1 LRNAAF
7 SALDMSNIKVPNV
20 LQIAEGPVTA
30 ERYRLLVES
39 VTDYAIYM
47 LDPQGTVISWNP
59 GARRFKGYE
68 DHEIIGQPFSRFYT
82 EEDRAAGLPER
93 ALGQAAE
100 TGRFESEGWRVRK
113 DGTRFWAN
121 AVIDAIINPA
131 TGRVLGY
138 AKVTRDLT
146 ERRQADEALRRS
158 EEKFR
163 LLVQGVTDY
172 AIYMLD
178 ADGIVTNWN
187 AGAQRIKGYAPDEII
202 GRHFSLFYTPEDRE
216 KGEPQR
222 TLQAAI
228 DNGSAEK
235 EGWRIRKNGE
245 TFWASVVI
253 DPIRDDAGE
262 VIGFAKV
269 TRDLTEQ
276 RKVQAEL
283 DAAREALFQA
293 QKIEALGQ
301 LTGGVAHDFNNLL
314 TAVLGSLE
322 LVRRQIGDER
332 QLNLIDNAI
341 KGASRGISLTQRM
354 LSFARKQELA
364 LQPVAV
370 DVLVAEM
377 GDLLQRSLGPL
388 IRIETDFPADLAT
401 AAADSNQLEA
411 AVLNLAVNARDA
423 MPEGGVLRVA
433 AKNESVGRGHR
444 SGLPDG
450 DYIRLS
456 VADTGSGMDAKTL
469 AQATEP
475 FFTTKGV
482 GKGTGLGLSMVH
494 GMAEQLGGRLQLDSQ
509 VGRGTTVEI
518 WLPVASATITAEP
531 VQLPVETKMETAME
545 PRPLTVLAVD
555 DDALVLMNTTALLE
569 DLGHKVIE
577 ASSGREALSVLE
589 NNEIDL
595 LITDHAMP
603 QMTGAQLITEVGQR
617 WPNVPVILATGYA
630 DLPAGAGAGVLR
642 LNKPFWQADLE
653 KAVNAAMARRTTA
666 AAAA

>member
-1 LRNAAF
+1 MRNAAF
-7 SALDMSNIKVPNV
+7 SAFDMSDAKVPNV
-20 LQIAEGPVTA
+20 LQTTEGPVTA

-68 DHEIIGQPFSRFYT
+68 DHEIIGQSFSRFYT
-82 EEDRAAGLPER
+82 EEDRAAGLPDR
-93 ALGQAAE
+93 ALRMAAE
-100 TGRFESEGWRVRK
+100 EGRFEKEGWRVRK
-113 DGTRFWAN
+113 DGTRFWAHV
-121 AVIDAIINPA
+121 VIDPIFNPA

-187 AGAQRIKGYAPDEII
+187 VGAQRIKGYAPDEII
-202 GRHFSLFYTPEDRE
+202 GQHFSLFYTPEDRE
-216 KGEPQR
+216 RGEPQKA
-222 TLQAAI
+222 LQAAI
-228 DNGSAEK
+228 DNGSLEK
-235 EGWRIRKNGE
+235 EGWRVRKNGE
-245 TFWASVVI
+245 IFWASIVI
-253 DPIRDDAGE
+253 DPILGDAGE
-262 VIGFAKV
+262 IIGFAKV
-269 TRDLTEQ
+269 TRDLTERQ
-276 RKVQAEL
+276 KVQAEL

-332 QLNLIDNAI
+332 QLGLIDNAI

-388 IRIETDFPADLAT
+388 IRIETNFPADLAM
-401 AAADSNQLEA
+401 AAADPNQLET

-423 MPEGGVLRVA
+423 MPEGGVLHIA
-433 AKNESVGRGHR
+433 AVNEHVGNGHR
-444 SGLPDG
+444 TGLLNG

-456 VADTGSGMDAKTL
+456 VADTGSGMDTKTL

-494 GMAEQLGGRLQLDSQ
+494 GMAEQLGGRLQLDSRL
-509 VGRGTTVEI
+509 GRGTTVEI
-518 WLPVASATITAEP
+518 WLPVATAAAAEP
-531 VQLPVETKMETAME
+531 AGSSVEPKADIAEA

-569 DLGHKVIE
+569 DLGHTVIE
-577 ASSGREALSVLE
+577 AGSGREALAILE
-589 NNEIDL
+589 RGDDIDL

-603 QMTGAQLITEVGQR
+603 QMTGAQLIAEVGER
-617 WPNVPVILATGYA
+617 WPSLPVILATGYA
-630 DLPAGAGAGVLR
+630 DLPPGARSGVLR

-653 KAVNAAMARRTTA
+653 KAVCAAIARRATA
-666 AAAA
+666 AAA

>member
-1 LRNAAF
+1 
-7 SALDMSNIKVPNV
+7 MSNIKVPNV

-187 AGAQRIKGYAPDEII
+187 AGAQRIKGYAPGEII

-423 MPEGGVLRVA
+423 MPEGGVLRVG

>member
-1 LRNAAF
+1 MRNAAF

-187 AGAQRIKGYAPDEII
+187 AGAQRIKGYAPGEII

-423 MPEGGVLRVA
+423 MPEGGVLRVG

>member
-1 LRNAAF
+1 LCNAAF
-7 SALDMSNIKVPNV
+7 SAFDMSYAKVPNV

-68 DHEIIGQPFSRFYT
+68 EHEIIGQPFSRFYT

-93 ALGQAAE
+93 ALSQAAE
-100 TGRFESEGWRVRK
+100 MGRFESEGWRVRK

-121 AVIDAIINPA
+121 AVIDPILNPA

-146 ERRQADEALRRS
+146 ERREAEQALRRS

-163 LLVQGVTDY
+163 VLVQGVTDY

-187 AGAQRIKGYAPDEII
+187 VGAQRIKGYAPEEII
-202 GRHFSLFYTPEDRE
+202 GQHFSLFYTPEDRE
-216 KGEPQR
+216 HGEPQKA
-222 TLQAAI
+222 LQAAI
-228 DNGSAEK
+228 DKGSLEK
-235 EGWRIRKNGE
+235 EGWRVRKNGE
-245 TFWASVVI
+245 VFWASIVI
-253 DPIRDDAGE
+253 DLIRGESGE

-269 TRDLTEQ
+269 TRDLTER

-283 DAAREALFQA
+283 DVAREALFQA

-332 QLNLIDNAI
+332 QLGLIDNAI

-354 LSFARKQELA
+354 LSFARKQELE
-364 LQPVAV
+364 LKPVAV

-388 IRIETDFPADLAT
+388 IRIETDFPADLVM
-401 AAADSNQLEA
+401 AAADPNQLET

-423 MPEGGVLRVA
+423 MPEGGMLRIRA
-433 AKNESVGRGHR
+433 ENEEVGRGHR
-444 SGLPDG
+444 SGLPEG
-450 DYIRLS
+450 DYVRLS
-456 VADTGSGMDAKTL
+456 VADTGGGMDDKTL

-494 GMAEQLGGRLQLDSQ
+494 GMAEQLGGRLALDSWI
-509 VGRGTTVEI
+509 GKGTTVEI
-518 WLPVASATITAEP
+518 WLPAAGSAAETKPAMLPAEP
-531 VQLPVETKMETAME
+531 KAEVELTA
-545 PRPLTVLAVD
+545 RPLTILAVD

-577 ASSGREALSVLE
+577 ASSAREALAILE
-589 NNEIDL
+589 GDDAVDL

-603 QMTGAQLITEVGQR
+603 QMTGAQLIAEVGQR
-617 WPNVPVILATGYA
+617 WPNLPLILATGYA

-653 KAVNAAMARRTTA
+653 KAVCAAMTRRA
-666 AAAA
+666 AAAAA

>member
-1 LRNAAF
+1 
-7 SALDMSNIKVPNV
+7 M

-68 DHEIIGQPFSRFYT
+68 DHEIIGQSFSRFYT
-82 EEDRAAGLPER
+82 EEDRAAGLPQQ
-93 ALGQAAE
+93 ALRIAAE
-100 TGRFESEGWRVRK
+100 EGRFEREGWRVRK
-113 DGTRFWAN
+113 DGTRFWAHV
-121 AVIDAIINPA
+121 VIDPILNPA
-131 TGRVLGY
+131 SGRVLGY

-187 AGAQRIKGYAPDEII
+187 LGAERIKGYAPAEII
-202 GRHFSLFYTPEDRE
+202 GKHFSLFYTPEDRE
-216 KGEPQR
+216 RGEPQK

-228 DNGSAEK
+228 DNGSAER
-235 EGWRIRKNGE
+235 EGWRVRKNGE

-262 VIGFAKV
+262 IIGFAKI

-332 QLNLIDNAI
+332 QLGLIDNAI

-388 IRIETDFPADLAT
+388 IRIETDFPADLVT
-401 AAADSNQLEA
+401 ASADPNQLEA

-433 AKNESVGRGHR
+433 AVNEHIGRGHR

-450 DYIRLS
+450 DYVRLS
-456 VADTGSGMDAKTL
+456 VADTGIGMDAKTL

-494 GMAEQLGGRLQLDSQ
+494 GMAEQLGGRLQLHSLPGD
-509 VGRGTTVEI
+509 GTTVEI
-518 WLPVASATITAEP
+518 WLPVATTAATAEP

-653 KAVNAAMARRTTA
+653 KAVCTAMTRRATA
-666 AAAA
+666 AAA

>member
-1 LRNAAF
+1 MCNAAF
-7 SALDMSNIKVPNV
+7 SAFDMSQSKVPNV

-68 DHEIIGQPFSRFYT
+68 DHEIIGQSFSRFYT

-93 ALGQAAE
+93 ALRTAAE
-100 TGRFESEGWRVRK
+100 EGRFEKEGWRIRK
-113 DGTRFWAN
+113 DGTRFWAHV
-121 AVIDAIINPA
+121 VIDPILNPA

-187 AGAQRIKGYAPDEII
+187 VGAERIKGYAPEEVI
-202 GRHFSLFYTPEDRE
+202 GQHFSLFYTPEDRE
-216 KGEPQR
+216 SGEPQKA
-222 TLQAAI
+222 LQAAI
-228 DNGSAEK
+228 DNDSLEK
-235 EGWRIRKNGE
+235 EGWRVRKNGE
-245 TFWASVVI
+245 VFWASVVI

-262 VIGFAKV
+262 IIGFAKV
-269 TRDLTEQ
+269 TRDLTE
-276 RKVQAEL
+276 RHKVQAEL
-283 DAAREALFQA
+283 DAAREALFQS

-332 QLNLIDNAI
+332 QLGLIDNAI

-354 LSFARKQELA
+354 LSFARKQELE

-401 AAADSNQLEA
+401 ASADPNQLET

-423 MPEGGVLRVA
+423 MPEGGTLRIRA
-433 AKNESVGRGHR
+433 SNESVGSGHHT
-444 SGLPDG
+444 GLPAG

-456 VADTGSGMDAKTL
+456 VVDTGSGMDAKTL

-494 GMAEQLGGRLQLDSQ
+494 GMAEQLGGRLQLDSRLGQ
-509 VGRGTTVEI
+509 GTTVEI
-518 WLPVASATITAEP
+518 WLPAATAAIATEP
-531 VQLPVETKMETAME
+531 APRPVEPRIEADMA

-577 ASSGREALSVLE
+577 ASSGREALAALE
-589 NNEIDL
+589 STEIDL

-603 QMTGAQLITEVGQR
+603 QMTGAQLIAEVGER
-617 WPNVPVILATGYA
+617 WPALPVILATGYA
-630 DLPAGAGAGVLR
+630 DLPAGAKAGVLR

-653 KAVNAAMARRTTA
+653 KAVCAAMARRTTA
-666 AAAA
+666 AAA

>member
-1 LRNAAF
+1 
-7 SALDMSNIKVPNV
+7 MSRARVPNV
-20 LQIAEGPVTA
+20 LQTTEGPVTA

-68 DHEIIGQPFSRFYT
+68 DHEIIGQSFSRFYT

-93 ALGQAAE
+93 ALRMAAE
-100 TGRFESEGWRVRK
+100 EGRFEKEGWRVRK
-113 DGTRFWAN
+113 DGTRFWAHV
-121 AVIDAIINPA
+121 VIDPILNPA

-163 LLVQGVTDY
+163 VLVQGVTDY

-187 AGAQRIKGYAPDEII
+187 LGAERIKGYAPDEII
-202 GRHFSLFYTPEDRE
+202 GQHFSLFYTPEDRE
-216 KGEPQR
+216 RGEPQKA
-222 TLQAAI
+222 LQAAI
-228 DNGSAEK
+228 DNGSLEK
-235 EGWRIRKNGE
+235 EGWRVRKNGE
-245 TFWASVVI
+245 IFWASVVI
-253 DPIRDDAGE
+253 DPIHDDAGE

-269 TRDLTEQ
+269 TRDLTER

-283 DAAREALFQA
+283 DAAREALFQS

-314 TAVLGSLE
+314 TAVMGSLE
-322 LVRRQIGDER
+322 LVRRQISDDR
-332 QLNLIDNAI
+332 QLGLIDNAI

-354 LSFARKQELA
+354 LSFARKQELE

-388 IRIETDFPADLAT
+388 IRIETDFPADLAM
-401 AAADSNQLEA
+401 AAADPNQLET

-423 MPEGGVLRVA
+423 MPEGGVLRVGA
-433 AKNESVGRGHR
+433 RNESIAPGHR
-444 SGLPDG
+444 SGLLDG

-494 GMAEQLGGRLQLDSQ
+494 GMAEQLGGRLALDSRL
-509 VGRGTTVEI
+509 GKGTTVEI
-518 WLPVASATITAEP
+518 WLPAAGSAAAAEP
-531 VQLPVETKMETAME
+531 VQLPVEPKAEVELTA
-545 PRPLTVLAVD
+545 RPLTVLAVD

-569 DLGHKVIE
+569 DLGHRVIE
-577 ASSGREALSVLE
+577 ASSAREALALLE
-589 NNEIDL
+589 GDDAVDL

-603 QMTGAQLITEVGQR
+603 QMTGAQLIAEVGQR
-617 WPNVPVILATGYA
+617 WPKLPVILATGYA
-630 DLPAGAGAGVLR
+630 DLPAGAGVGVLR

-653 KAVNAAMARRTTA
+653 KAVAAAMVRRATA
-666 AAAA
+666 AAA

>member
-1 LRNAAF
+1 
-7 SALDMSNIKVPNV
+7 M
-20 LQIAEGPVTA
+20 TA

-68 DHEIIGQPFSRFYT
+68 DHEIIGQSFSRFYT

-93 ALGQAAE
+93 ALRMAAE
-100 TGRFESEGWRVRK
+100 EGRFEKEGWRVRK
-113 DGTRFWAN
+113 DGTRFWAHV
-121 AVIDAIINPA
+121 VIDPILNPA

-163 LLVQGVTDY
+163 VLVQGVTDY

-187 AGAQRIKGYAPDEII
+187 LGAERIKGYAPDEII
-202 GRHFSLFYTPEDRE
+202 GQHFSLFYTPEDRE
-216 KGEPQR
+216 RGEPQKA
-222 TLQAAI
+222 LQAAI
-228 DNGSAEK
+228 DNGSLEK
-235 EGWRIRKNGE
+235 EGWRVRKNGE
-245 TFWASVVI
+245 IFWASVVI
-253 DPIRDDAGE
+253 DPIHDDAGE

-269 TRDLTEQ
+269 TRDLTER

-283 DAAREALFQA
+283 DAAREALFQS

-314 TAVLGSLE
+314 TAVMGSLE
-322 LVRRQIGDER
+322 LVRRQISDDR
-332 QLNLIDNAI
+332 QLGLIDNAI

-354 LSFARKQELA
+354 LSFARKQELE

-388 IRIETDFPADLAT
+388 IRIETDFPADLAM
-401 AAADSNQLEA
+401 AAADPNQLET

-423 MPEGGVLRVA
+423 MPEGGVLRVGA
-433 AKNESVGRGHR
+433 RNESIAPGHR
-444 SGLPDG
+444 SGLLDG

-494 GMAEQLGGRLQLDSQ
+494 GMAEQLGGRLALDSRL
-509 VGRGTTVEI
+509 GKGTTVEI
-518 WLPVASATITAEP
+518 WLPAAGSAAAAEP
-531 VQLPVETKMETAME
+531 VQLPVEPKAEVELTA
-545 PRPLTVLAVD
+545 RPLTVLAVD

-569 DLGHKVIE
+569 DLGHRVIE
-577 ASSGREALSVLE
+577 ASSAREALALLE
-589 NNEIDL
+589 GDDAVDL

-603 QMTGAQLITEVGQR
+603 QMTGAQLIAEVGQR
-617 WPNVPVILATGYA
+617 WPKLPVILATGYA
-630 DLPAGAGAGVLR
+630 DLPAGAGVGVLR

-653 KAVNAAMARRTTA
+653 KAVAAAMVRRATA
-666 AAAA
+666 AAA

>member
-1 LRNAAF
+1 
-7 SALDMSNIKVPNV
+7 M
-20 LQIAEGPVTA
+20 TA

-68 DHEIIGQPFSRFYT
+68 DHEIIGQSFSRFYT
-82 EEDRAAGLPER
+82 EEDRATGLPQH
-93 ALGQAAE
+93 ALRMAAE
-100 TGRFESEGWRVRK
+100 EGRFEKEGWRVRK
-113 DGTRFWAN
+113 DGTRFWAHV
-121 AVIDAIINPA
+121 VIDPILNPA

-187 AGAQRIKGYAPDEII
+187 LGAERIKGYAPDEVI
-202 GRHFSLFYTPEDRE
+202 GKHFSLFYTPDERE
-216 KGEPQR
+216 SGEPQKA
-222 TLQAAI
+222 LEAAI
-228 DNGSAEK
+228 DNGSLEK
-235 EGWRIRKNGE
+235 EGWRVRKNGE
-245 TFWASVVI
+245 VFWASIVI

-262 VIGFAKV
+262 IMGFAKV
-269 TRDLTEQ
+269 TRDLTERQ
-276 RKVQAEL
+276 KVQAEL

-364 LQPVAV
+364 LQPVSA

-388 IRIETDFPADLAT
+388 IRIETDFPADLAM
-401 AAADSNQLEA
+401 AAADPNQLET

-423 MPEGGVLRVA
+423 MPEGGVLRISA
-433 AKNESVGRGHR
+433 RNEPVGSGHR
-444 SGLPDG
+444 TGLPAG

-456 VADTGSGMDAKTL
+456 VADTGTGMDARTL

-494 GMAEQLGGRLQLDSQ
+494 GMAEQLGGRLLLDSRLGQ
-509 VGRGTTVEI
+509 GTTAEV
-518 WLPVASATITAEP
+518 WLPTAVAVAVVEP
-531 VQLPVETKMETAME
+531 APLPVEPKSEGEMA
-545 PRPLTVLAVD
+545 PRSLTVLAVD

-569 DLGHKVIE
+569 DLGHRVVE
-577 ASSGREALSVLE
+577 ASSGREALAILE
-589 NNEIDL
+589 GGEEIDL

-603 QMTGAQLITEVGQR
+603 QMTGAQLIAEVGQR
-617 WPNVPVILATGYA
+617 WPALPVILATGYA
-630 DLPAGAGAGVLR
+630 DLPAGAGVLR

-653 KAVNAAMARRTTA
+653 KTVTAAMARRTTA
-666 AAAA
+666 AVAA

>member
-1 LRNAAF
+1 MRNVAF
-7 SALDMSNIKVPNV
+7 SAFDMSHAKVPNV

-68 DHEIIGQPFSRFYT
+68 DHEIIGQSFSRFYT

-93 ALGQAAE
+93 ALRQAAE
-100 TGRFESEGWRVRK
+100 EGRFEKEGWRVRK
-113 DGTRFWAN
+113 DGTRFWAHV
-121 AVIDAIINPA
+121 VIDPILNPA
-131 TGRVLGY
+131 SGRVLGY

-146 ERRQADEALRRS
+146 ERREADQALRRS

-172 AIYMLD
+172 AIYLLD

-187 AGAQRIKGYAPDEII
+187 VGAERIKGYAPEEII
-202 GRHFSLFYTPEDRE
+202 GQHFSLFYQPEDRAN
-216 KGEPQR
+216 GEPQR
-222 TLQAAI
+222 ALQTAI
-228 DNGSAEK
+228 DNGSFEK
-235 EGWRIRKNGE
+235 EGWRLRKNGE
-245 TFWASVVI
+245 PFWAHVVI

-262 VIGFAKV
+262 ILGFAKI
-269 TRDLTEQ
+269 TRDLTER
-276 RKVQAEL
+276 RKVEADLE
-283 DAAREALFQA
+283 AAREALFQA

-332 QLNLIDNAI
+332 QLGLIDNAI

-354 LSFARKQELA
+354 LSFARKQELE

-370 DVLVAEM
+370 EVLVAEM

-388 IRIETDFPADLAT
+388 IRIETDFPSDLVT
-401 AAADSNQLEA
+401 AAADPNQLET
-411 AVLNLAVNARDA
+411 AVLNLAFNARDA
-423 MPEGGVLRVA
+423 MPEGGVLRIGGS
-433 AKNESVGRGHR
+433 NERIGHGHR
-444 SGLPDG
+444 SGLPEG
-450 DYIRLS
+450 DYVRLS
-456 VADTGSGMDAKTL
+456 VADTGTGMDARTL

-494 GMAEQLGGRLQLDSQ
+494 GMAEQLGGRLSLDSRL
-509 VGRGTTVEI
+509 GHGTTVEI
-518 WLPVASATITAEP
+518 WLPAATAAAAAEP
-531 VQLPVETKMETAME
+531 AQLPPEAKVEVAAAA
-545 PRPLTVLAVD
+545 RRLTVLAVD

-569 DLGHKVIE
+569 DLGHTVIE
-577 ASSGREALSVLE
+577 ASSGREALATLE
-589 NNEIDL
+589 STQIDL

-603 QMTGAQLITEVGQR
+603 QMTGAQLIAAVGER
-617 WPNVPVILATGYA
+617 WPALPVILATGYA

-653 KAVNAAMARRTTA
+653 KAVCTAMTRRATA
-666 AAAA
+666 AAA

>member
-1 LRNAAF
+1 
-7 SALDMSNIKVPNV
+7 MHE
-20 LQIAEGPVTA
+20 IAEGPVTA

-68 DHEIIGQPFSRFYT
+68 DHEIIGQSFSRFYT
-82 EEDRAAGLPER
+82 DEDRADGLPER
-93 ALGQAAE
+93 ALRQAAE
-100 TGRFESEGWRVRK
+100 EGRFEKEGWRVRK
-113 DGTRFWAN
+113 DGTRFWAHV
-121 AVIDAIINPA
+121 VIDPILNPS

-146 ERRQADEALRRS
+146 ERRQAEQALRHS

-172 AIYMLD
+172 AIYMID
-178 ADGIVTNWN
+178 REGIVTNWN
-187 AGAQRIKGYAPDEII
+187 LGAQRIKGYAPDEII
-202 GRHFSLFYTPEDRE
+202 GKHFSLFYMPEDRE
-216 KGEPQR
+216 RGEPQK

-228 DNGSAEK
+228 ENGSTEK
-235 EGWRIRKNGE
+235 EGWRVRKNGE
-245 TFWASVVI
+245 SFWASIVI
-253 DPIRDDAGE
+253 DPIRDDSGE
-262 VIGFAKV
+262 IIGFAKV
-269 TRDLTEQ
+269 TRDLTE
-276 RKVQAEL
+276 RRRVQAEL
-283 DAAREALFQA
+283 DAAREALFQS

-314 TAVLGSLE
+314 TAILGSLE

-332 QLNLIDNAI
+332 QLTLIDNAI
-341 KGASRGISLTQRM
+341 RGASRGVSLTQRM

-377 GDLLQRSLGPL
+377 GELLQRSLGPL
-388 IRIETDFPADLAT
+388 IEIETDFPADLVM
-401 AAADSNQLEA
+401 AAADPNQLET

-423 MPEGGVLRVA
+423 MPEGGRLHIGA
-433 AKNESVGRGHR
+433 SNEHVGSGHR
-444 SGLPDG
+444 SGLPVG
-450 DYIRLS
+450 DYVRLS
-456 VADTGSGMDAKTL
+456 VVDSGCGMDARTL
-469 AQATEP
+469 SQATEP

-494 GMAEQLGGRLQLDSQ
+494 GMAEQLGGRLLLDSRPGQ
-509 VGRGTTVEI
+509 GTTVEI
-518 WLPVASATITAEP
+518 WLPVAASAIAAEP
-531 VQLPVETKMETAME
+531 ARSVESAPVAETATH
-545 PRPLTVLAVD
+545 PLTVLAVD

-569 DLGHKVIE
+569 DLGHTVIE
-577 ASSGREALSVLE
+577 ANSARDALSILE
-589 NNEIDL
+589 SNGEVDL

-603 QMTGAQLITEVGQR
+603 QMTGAQLIAEVGQR
-617 WPNVPVILATGYA
+617 WPALPAILATGYA
-630 DLPAGAGAGVLR
+630 DLPSGAGAGMLR

-653 KAVNAAMARRTTA
+653 KAVAAAMARRGTA
-666 AAAA
+666 AAA

>member
-1 LRNAAF
+1 
-7 SALDMSNIKVPNV
+7 
-20 LQIAEGPVTA
+20 VTA

-68 DHEIIGQPFSRFYT
+68 DHEIIGQSFSRFYT

-93 ALGQAAE
+93 ALRMAAE
-100 TGRFESEGWRVRK
+100 EGRFEKEGWRVRK
-113 DGTRFWAN
+113 DGTRFWAHV
-121 AVIDAIINPA
+121 VIDPILNPA

-163 LLVQGVTDY
+163 VLVQGVTDY

-187 AGAQRIKGYAPDEII
+187 LGAERIKGYAPDEII
-202 GRHFSLFYTPEDRE
+202 GQHFSLFYTPEDRE
-216 KGEPQR
+216 RGEPQKA
-222 TLQAAI
+222 LQAAI
-228 DNGSAEK
+228 DNGSLEK
-235 EGWRIRKNGE
+235 EGWRVRKNGE
-245 TFWASVVI
+245 IFWASVVI
-253 DPIRDDAGE
+253 DPIHDDAGE

-269 TRDLTEQ
+269 TRDLTER

-322 LVRRQIGDER
+322 LVRRQIDDER

-354 LSFARKQELA
+354 LSFARKQELE

-370 DVLVAEM
+370 EVLVAEM

-388 IRIETDFPADLAT
+388 IRIETDFPADLAM
-401 AAADSNQLEA
+401 AAADPNQLET

-423 MPEGGVLRVA
+423 MPEGGVLRVGA
-433 AKNESVGRGHR
+433 RNESIAQGHR

-494 GMAEQLGGRLQLDSQ
+494 GMAEQLGGRLALDSRL
-509 VGRGTTVEI
+509 GKGTTVEI
-518 WLPVASATITAEP
+518 WLPAAGSAAAAEP
-531 VQLPVETKMETAME
+531 VQLPVEPKAEVELTA
-545 PRPLTVLAVD
+545 RPLTVLAVD

-569 DLGHKVIE
+569 DLGHRVIE
-577 ASSGREALSVLE
+577 ASSAREALALLE
-589 NNEIDL
+589 GDDAVDL

-603 QMTGAQLITEVGQR
+603 QMTGAQLIAEVGQR
-617 WPNVPVILATGYA
+617 WPKLPVILATGYA

-653 KAVNAAMARRTTA
+653 KAVAAAMVRRATA
-666 AAAA
+666 AAA

>member
-1 LRNAAF
+1 
-7 SALDMSNIKVPNV
+7 M

-93 ALGQAAE
+93 ALSQAAE
-100 TGRFESEGWRVRK
+100 NGRFESEGWRVRK

-121 AVIDAIINPA
+121 AVIDPILNPA

-146 ERRQADEALRRS
+146 ERREAEQALRRS

-163 LLVQGVTDY
+163 VLVQGVTDY

-187 AGAQRIKGYAPDEII
+187 VGAQRIKGYVPDEII
-202 GRHFSLFYTPEDRE
+202 GQHFSLFYTPEDRE
-216 KGEPQR
+216 RGEPQR

-228 DNGSAEK
+228 DNGSAER
-235 EGWRIRKNGE
+235 EGWRVRKDGE

-262 VIGFAKV
+262 IIGFAKI
-269 TRDLTEQ
+269 TRDLTERQ
-276 RKVQAEL
+276 KVQAEL
-283 DAAREALFQA
+283 DAAREALFQS

-322 LVRRQIGDER
+322 LVRRQIRDER
-332 QLNLIDNAI
+332 QLGLIDNAI
-341 KGASRGISLTQRM
+341 KGATRGISLTQRM

-388 IRIETDFPADLAT
+388 IRIETDFPADLAM
-401 AAADSNQLEA
+401 AAADPNQLET

-423 MPEGGVLRVA
+423 MPDGGTLRIEA
-433 AKNESVGRGHR
+433 SNEHIGRSHR
-444 SGLPDG
+444 SGLPEG
-450 DYIRLS
+450 NYVRLS
-456 VADTGSGMDAKTL
+456 VADTGSGMDDRTRV
-469 AQATEP
+469 QATEP

-494 GMAEQLGGRLQLDSQ
+494 GMAEQLGGRLSLDSWI
-509 VGRGTTVEI
+509 GKGTTVEI
-518 WLPVASATITAEP
+518 WLPAAGSAAETGP
-531 VQLPVETKMETAME
+531 AMLPVEPKAEVELTD
-545 PRPLTVLAVD
+545 RPLTVLAVD

-577 ASSGREALSVLE
+577 ASSAREALAILE
-589 NNEIDL
+589 GDDAVDL

-603 QMTGAQLITEVGQR
+603 QMTGAQLIAEVGQR
-617 WPNVPVILATGYA
+617 WPNLPLILATGYA

-653 KAVNAAMARRTTA
+653 KAVCAAMTRRATA
-666 AAAA
+666 AAA

>member
-1 LRNAAF
+1 
-7 SALDMSNIKVPNV
+7 M

-423 MPEGGVLRVA
+423 MPEGGVLRVG

-482 GKGTGLGLSMVH
+482 GKGTGLGLSTVH
-494 GMAEQLGGRLQLDSQ
+494 GMAEQLGGRLQLTSQ

>member
-1 LRNAAF
+1 
-7 SALDMSNIKVPNV
+7 M
-20 LQIAEGPVTA
+20 LQIVEGPVTA

-93 ALGQAAE
+93 ALCMAAQE
-100 TGRFESEGWRVRK
+100 GRFEKEGWRVRK
-113 DGTRFWAN
+113 DGTRFWAHV
-121 AVIDAIINPA
+121 VIDPILNPA

-187 AGAQRIKGYAPDEII
+187 AGAERIKGYAPEEII

-216 KGEPQR
+216 KGEPQK

-228 DNGSAEK
+228 DNGSAER
-235 EGWRIRKNGE
+235 EGWRVRKNGE

-253 DPIRDDAGE
+253 DPIRDDAGGI
-262 VIGFAKV
+262 IGFAKI
-269 TRDLTEQ
+269 TRDLTERQ
-276 RKVQAEL
+276 KVQAEL
-283 DAAREALFQA
+283 DAAREALFQS

-332 QLNLIDNAI
+332 QLGLIDNAI

-388 IRIETDFPADLAT
+388 IRIETDFPADLVM
-401 AAADSNQLEA
+401 AAADPNQLET

-423 MPEGGVLRVA
+423 MPEGGVLRIGA
-433 AKNESVGRGHR
+433 RNEPVGNGHR
-444 SGLPDG
+444 TGLPVG
-450 DYIRLS
+450 NYVRLS
-456 VADTGSGMDAKTL
+456 VVDSGSGMDARTL

-482 GKGTGLGLSMVH
+482 GRGTGLGLSMVH
-494 GMAEQLGGRLQLDSQ
+494 GMAEQLGGRLQLHSRP
-509 VGRGTTVEI
+509 GHGTTVEI
-518 WLPVASATITAEP
+518 WLPVAAAAAAAEP
-531 VQLPVETKMETAME
+531 VQSPVEVATEVAE
-545 PRPLTVLAVD
+545 APRPLSVLAVD

-577 ASSGREALSVLE
+577 ASSAREALAILSRGE
-589 NNEIDL
+589 EIDL

-603 QMTGAQLITEVGQR
+603 QMTGAQLIAEVGER
-617 WPNVPVILATGYA
+617 WPSLPVILATGYA
-630 DLPAGAGAGVLR
+630 DLPGGARPGVLR

-653 KAVNAAMARRTTA
+653 KTVCAAMARRATA
-666 AAAA
+666 AAA

>member
-1 LRNAAF
+1 
-7 SALDMSNIKVPNV
+7 M

-68 DHEIIGQPFSRFYT
+68 DHEIIGQSFSRFYT
-82 EEDRAAGLPER
+82 EEDRAAGLPDR
-93 ALGQAAE
+93 ALRIAVE
-100 TGRFESEGWRVRK
+100 EGRFEREGWRVRK
-113 DGTRFWAN
+113 DGTRFWAHV
-121 AVIDAIINPA
+121 VIDPILNPA
-131 TGRVLGY
+131 TGKVLGY

-146 ERRQADEALRRS
+146 ERREAEQALRRS
-158 EEKFR
+158 EERFR

-172 AIYMLD
+172 AIYMID
-178 ADGIVTNWN
+178 RDGTVTNWN

-202 GRHFSLFYTPEDRE
+202 GQHFSLFYRPEDRAN
-216 KGEPQR
+216 GEPER
-222 TLQAAI
+222 ALQTAI
-228 DNGSAEK
+228 DKGSFEK
-235 EGWRIRKNGE
+235 EGWRLRKNGE
-245 TFWASVVI
+245 AFWAHVVM

-262 VIGFAKV
+262 IIGFAKI
-269 TRDLTEQ
+269 TRDLTDR
-276 RKVQAEL
+276 RKVEAEL

-370 DVLVAEM
+370 EVLVAEM

-388 IRIETDFPADLAT
+388 IQIETNFPADLAM
-401 AAADSNQLEA
+401 AAADPNQLET

-423 MPEGGVLRVA
+423 MPEGGVLRVGA
-433 AKNESVGRGHR
+433 VNEHIGRGHR
-444 SGLPDG
+444 SGLPEG

-456 VADTGSGMDAKTL
+456 VADTGTGMDAKTL

-494 GMAEQLGGRLQLDSQ
+494 GMVEQLGGRLQLDSH

-518 WLPVASATITAEP
+518 WLPVAAAAVMAEP
-531 VQLPVETKMETAME
+531 VQLPVEAKTEAAMA
-545 PRPLTVLAVD
+545 PRSLTVLAVD

-569 DLGHKVIE
+569 DLGHRVIE
-577 ASSGREALSVLE
+577 ASSAREALAILE
-589 NNEIDL
+589 GGGEIDL

-603 QMTGAQLITEVGQR
+603 QMTGAQLIAEVGQR
-617 WPNVPVILATGYA
+617 WPALPVILATGYA
-630 DLPAGAGAGVLR
+630 DLPAGAGVLR

-653 KAVNAAMARRTTA
+653 KTVAAAMARRATA

>member
-1 LRNAAF
+1 
-7 SALDMSNIKVPNV
+7 M

-401 AAADSNQLEA
+401 AVADSNQLEA

-423 MPEGGVLRVA
+423 MPEGGVLRVG

-494 GMAEQLGGRLQLDSQ
+494 GMAEQLGGRLQLTSQ

>member
-1 LRNAAF
+1 MPGDAF
-7 SALDMSNIKVPNV
+7 SAFDMSHIKVANV

-82 EEDRAAGLPER
+82 EEDRATGLPER
-93 ALGQAAE
+93 ALRMAAE
-100 TGRFESEGWRVRK
+100 EGRFEKEGWRVRK
-113 DGTRFWAN
+113 DGTRFWAHV
-121 AVIDAIINPA
+121 VIDPIVNPA

-146 ERRQADEALRRS
+146 ERREADEALRRS

-187 AGAQRIKGYAPDEII
+187 LGAERIKGYAPGEII
-202 GRHFSLFYTPEDRE
+202 GKHFSLFYTPEDRQR
-216 KGEPQR
+216 GEPQR

-228 DNGSAEK
+228 DDGSAER
-235 EGWRIRKNGE
+235 EGWRVRKNGE
-245 TFWASVVI
+245 LFWASIVI
-253 DPIRDDAGE
+253 DPIRDDTGE
-262 VIGFAKV
+262 IIGFAKI
-269 TRDLTEQ
+269 TRDLTERQ
-276 RKVQAEL
+276 KVQAEL

-322 LVRRQIGDER
+322 LVRRQIADER

-370 DVLVAEM
+370 EVLVAEM

-388 IRIETDFPADLAT
+388 VRIETDFPADLAT
-401 AAADSNQLEA
+401 AMADPNQLETA
-411 AVLNLAVNARDA
+411 LLNLAVNARDA
-423 MPEGGVLRVA
+423 MPEGGVLRIGA
-433 AKNESVGRGHR
+433 TNEQVGRSHR
-444 SGLPDG
+444 IGLPEG
-450 DYIRLS
+450 DYVRLS
-456 VADTGSGMDAKTL
+456 VVDTGSGMDERTL

-482 GKGTGLGLSMVH
+482 GRGTGLGLSMVH
-494 GMAEQLGGRLQLDSQ
+494 GMAEQLGGRLQLHSRLGD
-509 VGRGTTVEI
+509 GTTVEI
-518 WLPVASATITAEP
+518 WLPVAAAAAVAEP
-531 VQLPVETKMETAME
+531 VPLPVEVRTEVVEA

-555 DDALVLMNTTALLE
+555 DDALVLMNTAALLE

-577 ASSGREALSVLE
+577 ANSGREALTILE
-589 NNEIDL
+589 GNGEVDL

-603 QMTGAQLITEVGQR
+603 QMTGSQLIAEVGTR
-617 WPNVPVILATGYA
+617 WPALPVILATGYA
-630 DLPAGAGAGVLR
+630 DLPAGARAGVLR
-642 LNKPFWQADLE
+642 LSKPFWQADLE
-653 KAVNAAMARRTTA
+653 KAVAAAMARRA
-666 AAAA
+666 AAA

>member
-1 LRNAAF
+1 MRNAAF

-423 MPEGGVLRVA
+423 MPEGGVLRVG

-494 GMAEQLGGRLQLDSQ
+494 GMAEQLGGRLQLTSH

-518 WLPVASATITAEP
+518 WLPVASAIITAEP

>member
-1 LRNAAF
+1 MRNAAF
-7 SALDMSNIKVPNV
+7 SAFDMSDAKVPNV
-20 LQIAEGPVTA
+20 LQTTEGPVTA

-68 DHEIIGQPFSRFYT
+68 DHEIIGQSFSRFYT
-82 EEDRAAGLPER
+82 EEDRAIGLPER
-93 ALGQAAE
+93 ALRTAAE
-100 TGRFESEGWRVRK
+100 EGRFEKEGWRVRK
-113 DGTRFWAN
+113 DGTRFWAHV
-121 AVIDAIINPA
+121 VIDPILNPA

-187 AGAQRIKGYAPDEII
+187 AGAQRIKGYAPPEII
-202 GRHFSLFYTPEDRE
+202 GKHFSLFYTPEDRE
-216 KGEPQR
+216 RGEPQK

-228 DNGSAEK
+228 DNGSAER
-235 EGWRIRKNGE
+235 EGWRLRKNGE
-245 TFWASVVI
+245 RFWASIVI
-253 DPIRDDAGE
+253 DPIRGEAGE
-262 VIGFAKV
+262 IIGFAKV
-269 TRDLTEQ
+269 TRDLTERQ
-276 RKVQAEL
+276 KVQAEL

-322 LVRRQIGDER
+322 LVRRQISDER

-401 AAADSNQLEA
+401 AAADPNQLEA

-423 MPEGGVLRVA
+423 MPEGGTLRIGA
-433 AKNESVGRGHR
+433 SNEAIGSGHR
-444 SGLPDG
+444 TGLPKG

-456 VADTGSGMDAKTL
+456 IADTGSGMDARTL
-469 AQATEP
+469 AQATDP

-494 GMAEQLGGRLQLDSQ
+494 GMAEQLGGRLLLDSR
-509 VGRGTTVEI
+509 VGQGTTVEI
-518 WLPVASATITAEP
+518 WLPVATTAATAELAH
-531 VQLPVETKMETAME
+531 LPAETKMETVME

-555 DDALVLMNTTALLE
+555 DDALVLMNTIALLE

-577 ASSGREALSVLE
+577 ASSGREALSLLE
-589 NNEIDL
+589 SNEIDL

-603 QMTGAQLITEVGQR
+603 QMTGAQLITEVAQR

-653 KAVNAAMARRTTA
+653 KAVCAAMARRATA
-666 AAAA
+666 AAA

>member
-1 LRNAAF
+1 
-7 SALDMSNIKVPNV
+7 MSHAKVPNV
-20 LQIAEGPVTA
+20 LQTTEGPVTA

-68 DHEIIGQPFSRFYT
+68 DHEIIGQSFSRFYT

-93 ALGQAAE
+93 ALSQAAE
-100 TGRFESEGWRVRK
+100 MGRFESEGWRVRK

-121 AVIDAIINPA
+121 AVIDPILNPA
-131 TGRVLGY
+131 SGRVLGY

-187 AGAQRIKGYAPDEII
+187 VGAERIKGYAPEEII

-216 KGEPQR
+216 SGEPQKA
-222 TLQAAI
+222 LQAAI
-228 DNGSAEK
+228 ENGSLEK
-235 EGWRIRKNGE
+235 EGWRVRKNGE
-245 TFWASVVI
+245 IFWASIVI
-253 DPIRDDAGE
+253 DPILGDAGE
-262 VIGFAKV
+262 IIGFAKV
-269 TRDLTEQ
+269 TRDLTERQ
-276 RKVQAEL
+276 KVQAEL

-354 LSFARKQELA
+354 LSFARKQDLA

-388 IRIETDFPADLAT
+388 IRIATDFPADLAM
-401 AAADSNQLEA
+401 AAADPNQLET

-423 MPEGGVLRVA
+423 MPDGGTLRIRA
-433 AKNESVGRGHR
+433 GNEAVGRGHR
-444 SGLPDG
+444 TGLPAG

-475 FFTTKGV
+475 FFTTKGI

-494 GMAEQLGGRLQLDSQ
+494 GMAEQLGGRLQLDSRLGQ
-509 VGRGTTVEI
+509 GTTVEI
-518 WLPVASATITAEP
+518 WLPAATAAIAAEP
-531 VQLPVETKMETAME
+531 APRPVEPRTEADMA

-569 DLGHKVIE
+569 DLGHRVIE
-577 ASSGREALSVLE
+577 ASSGQEALAALE
-589 NNEIDL
+589 GGETIDL

-603 QMTGAQLITEVGQR
+603 QMTGAQLIAEVGER
-617 WPNVPVILATGYA
+617 WPALPVILATGYA
-630 DLPAGAGAGVLR
+630 DLPAGARPGVLR

-653 KAVNAAMARRTTA
+653 KAVCAAMARRATA
-666 AAAA
+666 AAA

>member
-1 LRNAAF
+1 MHGAAF
-7 SALDMSNIKVPNV
+7 SAFDMSHIKVANV
-20 LQIAEGPVTA
+20 LEIAEGPVTA

-47 LDPQGTVISWNP
+47 LDPQGTVISWNQ

-68 DHEIIGQPFSRFYT
+68 DHEIIGQSFSRFYT
-82 EEDRAAGLPER
+82 EEDRAIGLPER
-93 ALGQAAE
+93 ALRTAAE
-100 TGRFESEGWRVRK
+100 EGRFEKEGWRVRK
-113 DGTRFWAN
+113 DGTRFWAHV
-121 AVIDAIINPA
+121 VIDPILNPA

-146 ERRQADEALRRS
+146 ERREADQALRRS

-187 AGAQRIKGYAPDEII
+187 LGAERIKGYAPDEII
-202 GRHFSLFYTPEDRE
+202 GQHFSLFYTPEDRE
-216 KGEPQR
+216 KGEPQK

-235 EGWRIRKNGE
+235 EGWRVRKNGE
-245 TFWASVVI
+245 LFWASIVI
-253 DPIRDDAGE
+253 DPIRDEAGE
-262 VIGFAKV
+262 IIGFAKV
-269 TRDLTEQ
+269 TRDLTERQ
-276 RKVQAEL
+276 KVQAEL
-283 DAAREALFQA
+283 DAAREALSQS

-332 QLNLIDNAI
+332 QLGLIDNAI

-377 GDLLQRSLGPL
+377 GELLQRSLGPVVQ
-388 IRIETDFPADLAT
+388 IETDFPVDLVM
-401 AAADSNQLEA
+401 AAADPNQLETA
-411 AVLNLAVNARDA
+411 LLNLAVNARDA
-423 MPEGGVLRVA
+423 MPEGGVLRIA
-433 AKNESVGRGHR
+433 AVNESVGAGHR
-444 SGLPDG
+444 TGLPAG
-450 DYIRLS
+450 DYVHLS
-456 VADTGSGMDAKTL
+456 VADTGSGMDARTL

-494 GMAEQLGGRLQLDSQ
+494 GMAEQLGGRLQLDSH
-509 VGRGTTVEI
+509 VGRGTSVEI
-518 WLPVASATITAEP
+518 WLPAATAAVVAEP
-531 VQLPVETKMETAME
+531 AGSSVELRADVTEA
-545 PRPLTVLAVD
+545 PRLLTVLAVD

-577 ASSGREALSVLE
+577 ASSGREALAILE
-589 NNEIDL
+589 GGDDIDL

-603 QMTGAQLITEVGQR
+603 QMTGAQLIAEVGER
-617 WPNVPVILATGYA
+617 WPALPVILATGYA
-630 DLPAGAGAGVLR
+630 DLPAGARAGVLR

-653 KAVNAAMARRTTA
+653 KAVCTAMTRRATVA
-666 AAAA
+666 AA

>member
-1 LRNAAF
+1 
-7 SALDMSNIKVPNV
+7 M
-20 LQIAEGPVTA
+20 LQTTEGPVTA

-68 DHEIIGQPFSRFYT
+68 DHEIIGQSFSRFYT

-93 ALGQAAE
+93 ALSQAAE

-158 EEKFR
+158 EERFR
-163 LLVQGVTDY
+163 VLVQGVTDY

-187 AGAQRIKGYAPDEII
+187 LGAERIKGYTPGEII

-216 KGEPQR
+216 SGEPQKA
-222 TLQAAI
+222 LQAAI
-228 DNGSAEK
+228 DNGSLEK
-235 EGWRIRKNGE
+235 EGWRVRKNGE
-245 TFWASVVI
+245 IFWASVVI
-253 DPIRDDAGE
+253 DPIHDDGGKI
-262 VIGFAKV
+262 IGFAKV
-269 TRDLTEQ
+269 TRDLTER

-354 LSFARKQELA
+354 LSFARKQELE

-388 IRIETDFPADLAT
+388 IRIETDFPADLAMS
-401 AAADSNQLEA
+401 AADPNQLETA
-411 AVLNLAVNARDA
+411 ILNLAVNARDA
-423 MPEGGVLRVA
+423 MPEGGVLRVGA
-433 AKNESVGRGHR
+433 RNESIAPGHR
-444 SGLPDG
+444 SGLPNG

-494 GMAEQLGGRLQLDSQ
+494 GMAEQLGGRLALDSRL
-509 VGRGTTVEI
+509 GKGTTVEI
-518 WLPVASATITAEP
+518 WLPAAGSAAAAEP
-531 VQLPVETKMETAME
+531 VQLPVEPKAEVELTA
-545 PRPLTVLAVD
+545 RPLTVLAVD

-569 DLGHKVIE
+569 DLGHRVIE
-577 ASSGREALSVLE
+577 ASSAREALALLE
-589 NNEIDL
+589 GDDAVDL

-603 QMTGAQLITEVGQR
+603 QMTGAQLIAEVGQR
-617 WPNVPVILATGYA
+617 WPKLPVILATGYA

-653 KAVNAAMARRTTA
+653 KAVCAAMTRRATA
-666 AAAA
+666 AAA

>member
-1 LRNAAF
+1 MRNAAF

-423 MPEGGVLRVA
+423 MPEGGVLRVG

-450 DYIRLS
+450 DYSRLS

>member
-1 LRNAAF
+1 
-7 SALDMSNIKVPNV
+7 M

-68 DHEIIGQPFSRFYT
+68 DHEIIGQSFSRFYT

-93 ALGQAAE
+93 ALRMAAE
-100 TGRFESEGWRVRK
+100 EGRFEKEGWRVRK
-113 DGTRFWAN
+113 DGTRFWAHV
-121 AVIDAIINPA
+121 VIDPILNPG

-146 ERRQADEALRRS
+146 ERREAEQALRRS
-158 EEKFR
+158 EERFR

-172 AIYMLD
+172 AIYMID
-178 ADGIVTNWN
+178 RDGLVTNWN
-187 AGAQRIKGYAPDEII
+187 AGAQRIKGYCPDEIV
-202 GRHFSLFYTPEDRE
+202 GRHFSLFYRPEDRAN
-216 KGEPQR
+216 GEPER
-222 TLQAAI
+222 ALQTAI
-228 DNGSAEK
+228 DKGSFEK
-235 EGWRIRKNGE
+235 EGWRLRKNGE
-245 TFWASVVI
+245 AFWAHVVM

-262 VIGFAKV
+262 IIGFAKI
-269 TRDLTEQ
+269 TRDLTER
-276 RKVQAEL
+276 RKVEADLET
-283 DAAREALFQA
+283 AREALFQA

-314 TAVLGSLE
+314 TAVMGSLE
-322 LVRRQIGDER
+322 LVRRQISDER
-332 QLNLIDNAI
+332 QLGLIDNAI

-354 LSFARKQELA
+354 LSFARKQELE
-364 LQPVAV
+364 LQPVAA

-388 IRIETDFPADLAT
+388 IQIETNFPADLVM
-401 AAADSNQLEA
+401 AAADPNQLET
-411 AVLNLAVNARDA
+411 AVLNLAFNARDA
-423 MPEGGVLRVA
+423 MPEGGVLRIGGS
-433 AKNESVGRGHR
+433 NERVSGGHR
-444 SGLPDG
+444 IGLPEG
-450 DYIRLS
+450 DYVRIS
-456 VADTGSGMDAKTL
+456 VADTGTGMDVKTL

-494 GMAEQLGGRLQLDSQ
+494 GMAEQLGGRLQLDSILGQ
-509 VGRGTTVEI
+509 GTTVEI
-518 WLPVASATITAEP
+518 WLPSSTGATAVDAALALAPAAAFDTA
-531 VQLPVETKMETAME
+531 T
-545 PRPLTVLAVD
+545 RPLTVLAVD

-589 NNEIDL
+589 SNEIDL

-603 QMTGAQLITEVGQR
+603 QMTGAQLITVVGER
-617 WPNVPVILATGYA
+617 WPALPVILATGYA

-642 LNKPFWQADLE
+642 LSKPFWQADLE
-653 KAVNAAMARRTTA
+653 KAVSGAMARRTTA
-666 AAAA
+666 AAA

>member
-1 LRNAAF
+1 MCSAAF
-7 SALDMSNIKVPNV
+7 SAFDMSSIKVANV

-68 DHEIIGQPFSRFYT
+68 DHEIIGQSFSRFYT

-93 ALGQAAE
+93 ALRMAAE
-100 TGRFESEGWRVRK
+100 EGRFEKEGWRVRK
-113 DGTRFWAN
+113 DGTRFWAHV
-121 AVIDAIINPA
+121 VIDPILNPA

-163 LLVQGVTDY
+163 VLVQGVTDY

-187 AGAQRIKGYAPDEII
+187 LGAERIKGYAPDEII
-202 GRHFSLFYTPEDRE
+202 GQHFSLFYTPEDRE
-216 KGEPQR
+216 SGEPQKA
-222 TLQAAI
+222 LQAAI
-228 DNGSAEK
+228 DNGSLEK
-235 EGWRIRKNGE
+235 EGWRVRKNGE
-245 TFWASVVI
+245 IFWASVVI
-253 DPIRDDAGE
+253 DPIHDDAGE

-269 TRDLTEQ
+269 TRDLTER

-283 DAAREALFQA
+283 DAAREALFQS

-354 LSFARKQELA
+354 LSFARKQELE

-370 DVLVAEM
+370 EVLVAEM

-388 IRIETDFPADLAT
+388 IRIETDFPADLAM
-401 AAADSNQLEA
+401 AAADPNQLET

-423 MPEGGVLRVA
+423 MPEGGVLRIGA
-433 AKNESVGRGHR
+433 RNESIARGHR

-456 VADTGSGMDAKTL
+456 VADNGSGMDAKTL

-494 GMAEQLGGRLQLDSQ
+494 GMAEQLGGRLQLHSRPGD
-509 VGRGTTVEI
+509 GTTVEI
-518 WLPVASATITAEP
+518 WLPVAAAAAAAEP
-531 VQLPVETKMETAME
+531 VQLPVEVKTEVAE
-545 PRPLTVLAVD
+545 APRPLTVLAVD

-569 DLGHKVIE
+569 DLGHRVIE
-577 ASSGREALSVLE
+577 ASSAREALAILQGDD
-589 NNEIDL
+589 EIDL

-603 QMTGAQLITEVGQR
+603 QMTGAQLITEVAAR
-617 WPNVPVILATGYA
+617 WPELPVILATGYA
-630 DLPAGAGAGVLR
+630 DLPAGARAGVLR

-653 KAVNAAMARRTTA
+653 KTVVAAMARRASVA
-666 AAAA
+666 AA

>member
-1 LRNAAF
+1 
-7 SALDMSNIKVPNV
+7 MSHIKVPNV

-93 ALGQAAE
+93 ALRMAAE
-100 TGRFESEGWRVRK
+100 EGRFEKEGWRVRK
-113 DGTRFWAN
+113 DGTRFWAHV
-121 AVIDAIINPA
+121 VIDPILNPA

-146 ERRQADEALRRS
+146 ERREADQALRRS
-158 EEKFR
+158 EERFR

-187 AGAQRIKGYAPDEII
+187 VGAKRIKGYAPDEII
-202 GRHFSLFYTPEDRE
+202 GKHFSLFYTPEDRE
-216 KGEPQR
+216 RGEPQR
-222 TLQAAI
+222 TLEAAI
-228 DNGSAEK
+228 DNGSAER
-235 EGWRIRKNGE
+235 EGWRVRKNGE
-245 TFWASVVI
+245 LFWASIVI

-269 TRDLTEQ
+269 TRDLTER

-322 LVRRQIGDER
+322 LVRRQIGDDR

-354 LSFARKQELA
+354 LSFARKQELE

-370 DVLVAEM
+370 EVLVAEM

-388 IRIETDFPADLAT
+388 IRIETDFPADLAM
-401 AAADSNQLEA
+401 AAADPNQLET

-423 MPEGGVLRVA
+423 MPEGGVLRVGA
-433 AKNESVGRGHR
+433 RNESVARGHR

-494 GMAEQLGGRLQLDSQ
+494 GMAEQLGGRLQLHSRP
-509 VGRGTTVEI
+509 GHGTTVEI
-518 WLPVASATITAEP
+518 WLPAAAAAAAAQPI
-531 VQLPVETKMETAME
+531 QLPVEAKTETVMA

-577 ASSGREALSVLE
+577 ASSAREALTVLAGGE
-589 NNEIDL
+589 EIDL

-603 QMTGAQLITEVGQR
+603 QMTGAQLIAEVAER
-617 WPNVPVILATGYA
+617 WPTLPVILATGYA
-630 DLPAGAGAGVLR
+630 DLPAGTRAGVLR

-653 KAVNAAMARRTTA
+653 KAVAAAMARRATA
-666 AAAA
+666 AAA